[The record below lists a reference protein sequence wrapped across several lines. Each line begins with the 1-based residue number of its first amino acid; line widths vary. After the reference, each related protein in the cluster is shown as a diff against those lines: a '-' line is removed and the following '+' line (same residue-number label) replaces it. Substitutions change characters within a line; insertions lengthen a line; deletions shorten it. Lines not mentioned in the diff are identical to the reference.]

1 MELNLLSKNFTVK
14 LDQSLPEKR
23 IWDLIRKKWVVFTP
37 EEMVRQ
43 LYIQYLLIEKKIPL
57 SRIAVEKE
65 IKLSRKSKRC
75 DIILYD
81 HQVIP
86 KVIIECKSPDIQLDH
101 KVVSQVVRY
110 NQALEAPYLCITNG
124 LVHQFFNKNHN
135 GFWQQID
142 EIDFDSIQKE

>member
-1 MELNLLSKNFTVK
+1 MQLNLLSKNFTLK

-23 IWDLIRKKWVVFTP
+23 IWDLIRKNGW
-37 EEMVRQ
+37 
-43 LYIQYLLIEKKIPL
+43 YLPLRRWCDNCIFNIYSLKKIPL